1 MSSPGAFDYPFVD
14 MHCHILPGVDD
25 GSRDMKM
32 SLQMARIAAENNIR
46 EIIVTPHWSGS
57 RRSVSPDG
65 IRRRIEELGRNCADE
80 GLELIFHPGNEL
92 LYDGSLPKRLSD
104 GEVLTLADSAYCLV
118 EFHPMDDYR
127 YIYDGLR
134 ALLYEGFRPI
144 LAHCERYACLVKK
157 PELAEELTS
166 QKVLLQCNSA
176 SVEQKLFQ
184 PTPRFV
190 NGLLRRKLVSFIAS
204 DAHRAEGDRQPDM
217 LGPAAWLQRK
227 YGAEDARRLLSD
239 NARRIIQGS
248 EI

>member
-1 MSSPGAFDYPFVD
+1 MNARPDYGYPFVD

-25 GSRDMKM
+25 GSRDMEM
-32 SLQMARIAAENNIR
+32 SLAMARAALENHIK

-57 RRSVSPDG
+57 HRSVSPDG
-65 IRRRIEELGRNCADE
+65 VRRRIEELQRVCGDE
-80 GLELIFHPGNEL
+80 GLDLVFHPGNEL
-92 LYDGSLPKRLSD
+92 LYDSSLPKRLSG

-134 ALLYEGFRPI
+134 SLIYEGFRPI
-144 LAHCERYACLVKK
+144 LAHCERYVCLVKK
-157 PELAEELTS
+157 PELAEELAG
-166 QKVLLQCNSA
+166 QRVLLQCNGA

-184 PTPRFV
+184 PVPKFV

-204 DAHRAEGDRQPDM
+204 DAHRPEGDRRPDL
-217 LGPAAWLQRK
+217 LGPAAWLQKK
-227 YGAEDARRLLSD
+227 YGAEDVRRLLSD
-239 NARRIIQGS
+239 NARRIIEGQ